1 MLMLIQ
7 LPPPSRQSRLRLVFA
22 ACCGTLLASA
32 NARDSS
38 PINAVESRLVSDA
51 ELQDYVQRVAASLPM
66 ATRERDPFGTY
77 QDPEVAKAA
86 VPVARETTPTHRAAT
101 PLSDIIG
108 AISIGAIMPA
118 EKRFLVGSRTIRL
131 NQEFSVTF
139 SGRPYRLR
147 AEEIGS
153 RRILFR
159 NIENDETASR
169 DFNTM
174 PSGMRRGGNGG
185 GTGVPGMSSSS
196 PDAPIQ
202 LDP

>member
-1 MLMLIQ
+1 MLMLIH
-7 LPPPSRQSRLRLVFA
+7 LPLPSRQTRLRLVFA
-22 ACCGTLLASA
+22 ACGGTLLASA
-32 NARDSS
+32 NAQETS

-51 ELQDYVQRVAASLPM
+51 ELQDYLQRVASSLPM
-66 ATRERDPFGTY
+66 AVRERDPFGTY
-77 QDPEVAKAA
+77 QDPEAAKAA
-86 VPVARETTPTHRAAT
+86 IPVAREITPTHRAAT
-101 PLSDIIG
+101 PLEDIIN

-118 EKRFLVGSRTIRL
+118 EKRFLVGSRIIQL
-131 NQEFSVTF
+131 NQEFSVTY

-159 NIENDETASR
+159 NIENNDTASR

-174 PSGMRRGGNGG
+174 PSGMRRGGAA
-185 GTGVPGMSSSS
+185 TGVPGMSSAS